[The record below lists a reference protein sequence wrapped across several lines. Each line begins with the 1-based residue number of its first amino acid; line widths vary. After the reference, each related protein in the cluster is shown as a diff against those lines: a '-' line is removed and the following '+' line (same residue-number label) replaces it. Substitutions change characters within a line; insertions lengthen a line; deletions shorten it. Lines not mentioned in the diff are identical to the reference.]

1 MDGAQGE
8 SKNRRTRKVDWK
20 KDGMSM
26 GKKRTG
32 DQGNMGIRKT
42 ESGKRE
48 AEKNLALSMHGGW
61 HVCGLGVFLS
71 SDCLGA

>member
-26 GKKRTG
+26 SMGKKEL
-32 DQGNMGIRKT
+32 GIRET
-42 ESGKRE
+42 WELEKRSL
-48 AEKNLALSMHGGW
+48 EKGSRKKSSSQHAWWLACVRFGSFS
-61 HVCGLGVFLS
+61 VI
-71 SDCLGA
+71 